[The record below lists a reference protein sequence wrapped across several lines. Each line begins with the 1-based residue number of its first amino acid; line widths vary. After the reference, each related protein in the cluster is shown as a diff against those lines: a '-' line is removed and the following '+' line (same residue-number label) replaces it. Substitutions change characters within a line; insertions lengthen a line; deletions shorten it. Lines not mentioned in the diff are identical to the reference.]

1 MINAIIH
8 IALLRNGVTCLL
20 IITITIIHII
30 VIIFHIGYKV
40 HVVTI
45 KFILVNETLFKWS
58 VLSKACK

>member
-1 MINAIIH
+1 MIKTIIH
-8 IALLRNGVTCLL
+8 VAKLQNGVTCLL
-20 IITITIIHII
+20 INTITIIPII
-30 VIIFHIGYKV
+30 LIIFHNKYKV

>member
-1 MINAIIH
+1 MIKTIIH
-8 IALLRNGVTCLL
+8 NAGLQNGVTCLL
-20 IITITIIHII
+20 INTITIIPII
-30 VIIFHIGYKV
+30 VLIFHNERKV